1 LWERGPLS
9 VRDVMHALNETK
21 PTGYTTVLKMM
32 QIVTDKGLL
41 DRDETQ
47 RPQIYRDRSTQ
58 TSTQRQLLAHLVQRA
73 FGGSVKSM
81 VLQALSARKLTPKE
95 IAEIERLLDR
105 VESDRT
111 DTGAVKTTRSEG
123 EKK

>member
-1 LWERGPLS
+1 MWERGPLS